1 MFGCIRWIIILA
13 LVAMAMRRRGA
24 LRDRWMANHARRA
37 SEAGS
42 VWQPLSP
49 EAAERARVAVQR
61 LASDR
66 GPVFETLHAAEV
78 ASYIFEE
85 LAKQLPK
92 SAQDVHS
99 AVVGDRMYVM
109 ATVRLSELGGA
120 AVLGPLASMLSERDT
135 VRFGGVFEVVR
146 PGLAQFRVQEIRVRD
161 FPVPVRLIPR
171 ASSRAALHEGL
182 AEDGLPLT
190 FRAHRRFPLANARP
204 CTISPSRRSSRDM
217 SRASAEHR
225 ALLGRGLRG
234 QTARTRSR
242 HHRV

>member
-13 LVAMAMRRRGA
+13 LVAVAIGA
-24 LRDRWMANHARRA
+24 GWLLRDRWLANPRA
-37 SEAGS
+37 EERDASATI
-42 VWQPLSP
+42 WQPLSP
-49 EAAERARVAVQR
+49 EASERARAAVQR
-61 LASDR
+61 LASNR
-66 GPVFETLHAAEV
+66 GPVFESLYAGDV

-92 SAQDVHS
+92 SAQDVHA
-99 AVVGDRMYVM
+99 AVIGERMYVM

-171 ASSRAALHEGL
+171 LLQQTRRGARPEGL
-182 AEDGLPLT
+182 ADDGLALT
-190 FRAHRRFPLANARP
+190 IPPHIGDVRIGN
-204 CTISPSRRSSRDM
+204 
-217 SRASAEHR
+217 
-225 ALLGRGLRG
+225 GRV
-234 QTARTRSR
+234 TMYKN
-242 HHRV
+242 VP